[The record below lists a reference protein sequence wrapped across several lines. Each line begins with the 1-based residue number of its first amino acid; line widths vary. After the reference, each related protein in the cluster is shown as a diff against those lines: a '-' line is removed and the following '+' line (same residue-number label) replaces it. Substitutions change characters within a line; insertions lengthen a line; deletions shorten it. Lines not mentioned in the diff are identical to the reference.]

1 MNPLGRMRGEAWGQH
16 SYFPVLGYREA
27 GKLGGHGGKRGCAAR
42 TMMNHEAGVGQM
54 FREAFDKLLQLGG
67 ELDFLKVSSPL
78 NFKAL
83 GRVLIEWGMPAPEAG
98 KLK

>member
-1 MNPLGRMRGEAWGQH
+1 MTPLGRMRGEAWGQH
-16 SYFPVLGYREA
+16 SYLPVLGYWEA
-27 GKLGGHGGKRGCAAR
+27 GKLGGHGGKGGCAAR
-42 TMMNHEAGVGQM
+42 TMMNHKAGVGQM

-78 NFKAL
+78 NLKAL

>member
-1 MNPLGRMRGEAWGQH
+1 
-16 SYFPVLGYREA
+16 
-27 GKLGGHGGKRGCAAR
+27 
-42 TMMNHEAGVGQM
+42 MMNHEAGQI
-54 FREAFDKLLQLGG
+54 FCQAFDKLLQLGG